1 MSTTHSSSPIR
12 IGTRGSLLAMAQAD
26 MVAAALQKAGETTE
40 IVVITTTGDK
50 ILDRPLSE
58 IGGKGLFTKEIEA
71 AMLEGRI
78 DCAVHSAKD
87 LETILPAELTLGAF
101 LPREDVRDAFIGRAG
116 QRLADLAPGAVV
128 GTASLRRQA
137 LVRRARP
144 DLRCDV
150 LRGNVQTRLRKLEE
164 GVCEGTL
171 LALAGLNRLGI
182 AEVATE
188 ILPTD
193 TFLPA
198 CAQGAIAVEIRR
210 DDDRLIAACQT
221 IDDAATERMVRAER
235 GFLAALDGSCRTP
248 IAGLATIE
256 GEDIHITGLVAS
268 PDGERVEEIT
278 GRGALTDAADVGYDA
293 GRRLRARVGE
303 RFFEPLI

>member
-1 MSTTHSSSPIR
+1 
-12 IGTRGSLLAMAQAD
+12 

>member
-1 MSTTHSSSPIR
+1 MS
-12 IGTRGSLLAMAQAD
+12 
-26 MVAAALQKAGETTE
+26 E
-40 IVVITTTGDK
+40 IVVIKTTGDK
-50 ILDRPLSE
+50 VLDRPLSE

-71 AMLEGRI
+71 ALTERRI

-101 LPREDVRDAFIGRAG
+101 LPREDVRDVFIGRG
-116 QRLADLAPGAVV
+116 GMTLAELPPGATV

-144 DLRCDV
+144 DLKCAV
-150 LRGNVQTRLRKLEE
+150 LRGNVQTRLKKLEAGE
-164 GVCEGTL
+164 CDGTL

-182 AEVATE
+182 PQIATE
-188 ILPTD
+188 ILDPTV
-193 TFLPA
+193 FVPA

-210 DDDRLIAACQT
+210 DDDRMIEACRA
-221 IDDAATERMVRAER
+221 IDDRATERTVQAER

-248 IAGLATIE
+248 IAGLATIS
-256 GEDIHITGLVAS
+256 GEDIELIGLVAA
-268 PDGERVEEIT
+268 PDGTRVEEIT
-278 GRGALTDAADVGYDA
+278 GRGLVTEAAEMGYDA

-303 RFFEPLI
+303 GFFELLA

>member
-1 MSTTHSSSPIR
+1 M
-12 IGTRGSLLAMAQAD
+12 
-26 MVAAALQKAGETTE
+26 
-40 IVVITTTGDK
+40 
-50 ILDRPLSE
+50 
-58 IGGKGLFTKEIEA
+58 
-71 AMLEGRI
+71 
-78 DCAVHSAKD
+78 
-87 LETILPAELTLGAF
+87 
-101 LPREDVRDAFIGRAG
+101 
-116 QRLADLAPGAVV
+116 
-128 GTASLRRQA
+128 
-137 LVRRARP
+137 RRARP

-278 GRGALTDAADVGYDA
+278 GRGALTVSGSFWTPTRIPNGSY
-293 GRRLRARVGE
+293 
-303 RFFEPLI
+303 